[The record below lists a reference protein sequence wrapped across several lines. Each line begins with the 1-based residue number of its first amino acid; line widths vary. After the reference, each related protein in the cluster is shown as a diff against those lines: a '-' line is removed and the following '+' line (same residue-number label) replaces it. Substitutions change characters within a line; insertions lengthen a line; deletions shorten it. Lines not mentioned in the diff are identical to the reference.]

1 MPPEIIRDA
10 IRYWEVRR
18 LWYNLALTALVSAW
32 VFLTWPHFRPAFTL
46 DSLGKLLILA
56 ALANLCYSAAYLIDI
71 PMQQSPSGAA
81 SFWSCLA
88 ATALDVVGV
97 RHSIRPPCCVLLD
110 RGRDLSLC
118 RRRLTS
124 A

>member
-81 SFWSCLA
+81 WRQRRWMLWVFGTLFALLVACYWIADEIYPYVGA
-88 ATALDVVGV
+88 A
-97 RHSIRPPCCVLLD
+97 
-110 RGRDLSLC
+110 
-118 RRRLTS
+118 
-124 A
+124 